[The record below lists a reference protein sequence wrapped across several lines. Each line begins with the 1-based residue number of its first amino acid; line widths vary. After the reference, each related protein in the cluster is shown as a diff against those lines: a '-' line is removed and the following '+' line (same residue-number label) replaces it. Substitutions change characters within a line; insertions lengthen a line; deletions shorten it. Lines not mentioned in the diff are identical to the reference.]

1 MKVGP
6 LNKGQGHIKIL
17 FSISFLVHKAQWEN
31 KKVVEK
37 MYFSTIFI
45 PEFDLDLKNEEWVLV
60 NLWD

>member
-1 MKVGP
+1 VRK
-6 LNKGQGHIKIL
+6 
-17 FSISFLVHKAQWEN
+17 